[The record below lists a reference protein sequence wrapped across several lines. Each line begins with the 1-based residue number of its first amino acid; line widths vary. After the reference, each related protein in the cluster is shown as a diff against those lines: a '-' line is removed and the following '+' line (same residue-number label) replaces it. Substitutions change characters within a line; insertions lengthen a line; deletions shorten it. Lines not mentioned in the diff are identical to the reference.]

1 MPKAT
6 RKRCVYDTSIPC
18 DGKQDCATCSK
29 FDPEK
34 AKKVKVINK
43 KVISII
49 VRCIIAAIMLI
60 VTFFVI
66 ERPLVEENF
75 TWQWWLML
83 VLYIAALF
91 VEAYDR
97 FWAVI
102 MDLVHKPHKFFTED
116 TLMALAAIGAFCI
129 QEYTEG
135 ILVLLLAQIGEI
147 FEEISVSRSKNIII
161 DTLDQRP
168 STAIRVLPDGSTED
182 IMSEQIQ
189 LGDIL
194 LVRAGDMIPVDGTII
209 DGDSFVDE
217 AAITGEFQPRGVH
230 NGDIVYSGST
240 NQEGVIKME
249 ATSTY
254 FDSTTSKILQLVLES
269 GDKKSKAT
277 AFVDRFAKI
286 YTPIVFLLAVILA
299 VFPPLIT
306 CLVTAEWVASTWTS
320 WIFVALTALVIACP
334 CAIVI
339 SVPLTYFTGM
349 TLASKGG
356 VIIKGGNYLD
366 RINDLGTVV
375 FDKTGTL
382 TTGKFNIVE
391 SNYIDIEEDKF
402 KEYLYIGES
411 LSSHPIGEAIT
422 EIYNLGISNESVTN
436 YKEIGGK
443 GLKFNYDDHTI
454 LVGNDALL
462 DDNNVWHP
470 EIDRK
475 LTTIN
480 LAVDGVYHGYILMD
494 DTPKETALRTINYLN
509 DHNIKSIILSGAKKE
524 SAEYMGNL
532 LGISEV
538 YSDLL
543 PDDKITHLENIIE
556 NSTKSVAYVGDGA
569 NDAPS
574 IIMSDVGFA
583 MGSIGSDVSV
593 DNADVVIMNDEP
605 IKVAEAME
613 ISHITRRRATLII
626 AFTLTIKA
634 IIFILDLTFAFFD
647 TIALP
652 MWVATIADS
661 GLAIIMII
669 AAILLLRKKIKV

>member
-1 MPKAT
+1 
-6 RKRCVYDTSIPC
+6 
-18 DGKQDCATCSK
+18 
-29 FDPEK
+29 
-34 AKKVKVINK
+34 
-43 KVISII
+43 
-49 VRCIIAAIMLI
+49 
-60 VTFFVI
+60 
-66 ERPLVEENF
+66 
-75 TWQWWLML
+75 
-83 VLYIAALF
+83 
-91 VEAYDR
+91 
-97 FWAVI
+97 
-102 MDLVHKPHKFFTED
+102 
-116 TLMALAAIGAFCI
+116 
-129 QEYTEG
+129 
-135 ILVLLLAQIGEI
+135 
-147 FEEISVSRSKNIII
+147 
-161 DTLDQRP
+161 
-168 STAIRVLPDGSTED
+168 
-182 IMSEQIQ
+182 
-189 LGDIL
+189 
-194 LVRAGDMIPVDGTII
+194 
-209 DGDSFVDE
+209 
-217 AAITGEFQPRGVH
+217 
-230 NGDIVYSGST
+230 
-240 NQEGVIKME
+240 
-249 ATSTY
+249 
-254 FDSTTSKILQLVLES
+254 SKILQLVLES

-286 YTPIVFLLAVILA
+286 YTPIVFLLAVVLA
-299 VFPPLIT
+299 IFPPLIT
-306 CLVTAEWVASTWTS
+306 CLVTAQWLASTWTS

-366 RINDLGTVV
+366 RINDIGTVV

-391 SNYIDIEEDKF
+391 SNYVDISEEKF
-402 KEYLYIGES
+402 KEYVYIGES

-422 EIYNLGISNESVTN
+422 LIYNLGISNEKVEN

-443 GLKFNYDDHTI
+443 GLKFNYDGHSI
-454 LVGNDALL
+454 LVGNGSLFDSEKVTYP
-462 DDNNVWHP
+462 DI
-470 EIDRK
+470 EKK
-475 LTTIN
+475 LTTVM
-480 LAVDGVYHGYILMD
+480 LAVDGTYHGYILLD

-538 YSDLL
+538 HSELL
-543 PDDKITHLENIIE
+543 PNDKIINLEHIIE
-556 NSTKSVAYVGDGA
+556 NSTQSVAYVGDGA

-626 AFTLTIKA
+626 AITLTIKA
-634 IIFILDLTFAFFD
+634 IIFILDLVFAFFD

-652 MWVATIADS
+652 MWVATLADS

-669 AAILLLRKKIKV
+669 VAIALLRKKIEV